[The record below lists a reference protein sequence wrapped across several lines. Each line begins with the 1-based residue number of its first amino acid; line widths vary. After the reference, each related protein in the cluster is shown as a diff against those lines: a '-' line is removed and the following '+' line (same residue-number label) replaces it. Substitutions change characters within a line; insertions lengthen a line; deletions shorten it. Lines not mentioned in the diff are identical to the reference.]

1 MDMLNADLALS
12 NDVKAKKFRKKADS
26 NKDSE
31 EEQEQAGFHF
41 VAFVPIRG
49 SVWKLDGLDRQP
61 MNLGKL
67 RKMRSCPTYP
77 QQLRLPR
84 KF

>member
-1 MDMLNADLALS
+1 MLNADLALS
-12 NDVKAKKFRKKADS
+12 NDVKAKKSRKKGNSKIDS
-26 NKDSE
+26 

-41 VAFVPIRG
+41 VAFVPIKC

-67 RKMRSCPTYP
+67 KDR
-77 QQLRLPR
+77 
-84 KF
+84 